1 MFAIFCVGL
10 ININIS
16 LYKRKYKYN
25 SSTIHTEKITDLLLF
40 YAARSENFET
50 VKKRYGWVSNFLES
64 FNNTR
69 AASMQFLND
78 HEIFYNHSLNLIL
91 SLQLQLQ
98 HHQMH
103 MLMLTMLINENL
115 HLVPVVIIMK
125 IIIINCVLV
134 VVVVLIFICIENIYN
149 ISRMCV
155 CVCVFLV

>member
-1 MFAIFCVGL
+1 
-10 ININIS
+10 
-16 LYKRKYKYN
+16 
-25 SSTIHTEKITDLLLF
+25 
-40 YAARSENFET
+40 
-50 VKKRYGWVSNFLES
+50 
-64 FNNTR
+64 
-69 AASMQFLND
+69 MQFLND

-134 VVVVLIFICIENIYN
+134 VVVVLIYIYVLKIY

-155 CVCVFLV
+155 CVYISCVMSQEASARLAKPCTFHFTKTQFIIVYLQNYISYNYQHQFYHHVLQLTMFQPISFFHK